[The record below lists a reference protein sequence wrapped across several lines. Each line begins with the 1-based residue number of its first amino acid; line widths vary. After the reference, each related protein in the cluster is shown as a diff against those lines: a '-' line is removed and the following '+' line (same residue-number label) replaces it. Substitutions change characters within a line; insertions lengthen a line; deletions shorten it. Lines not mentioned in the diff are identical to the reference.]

1 MTIHPIQPDLLN
13 LFKDIYLQ
21 YIDKETLI
29 NLLKCD
35 QLAIRE
41 EKLWDAVVKWT
52 KIKIQSQNRGDW
64 ILSGKLVI

>member
-1 MTIHPIQPDLLN
+1 MTIHPIKPDLLN